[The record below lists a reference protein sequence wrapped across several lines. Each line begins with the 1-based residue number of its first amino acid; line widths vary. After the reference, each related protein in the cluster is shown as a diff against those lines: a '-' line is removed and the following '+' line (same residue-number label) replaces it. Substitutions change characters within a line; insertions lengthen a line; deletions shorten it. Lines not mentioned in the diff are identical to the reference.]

1 MAPNEN
7 IAVGRVLTT
16 YKVADKAMDIPV
28 VNDVVSGVKKMAD
41 PITPYVEGTLK
52 MMKGK
57 AEESLSPE
65 VKEKV
70 GLTLG
75 SLGSKIDNLACNGLD
90 QLTTAVPSLQTA
102 TTPELME
109 NTKEAAIS
117 VVDTAQEYIASF
129 KVARFGIRVFDAY
142 LSVIEAPLSVLSS
155 SVTSKVQG
163 VRRHLRAVRRA
174 GARRDGEPC
183 QDGSLLMEM
192 SQVFKIN
199 ILLGF
204 LGMQLV
210 KIEEPQAAPT
220 TRVEKEDSVRDSSDE
235 EEDDPDYVPEHRES
249 DDSLEY
255 RSDTEATQESQDDD
269 LLIVAE
275 LEDCPTTPNCEK
287 VEHKIVKDLGEEVVK
302 DLGKEAS
309 SEESEG
315 SEESDLEVE
324 EVQLIVAELEECP
337 TTPNCEK
344 VEHKIVKDLG
354 EEVVKDLGKEA
365 SSEES
370 EGSEESDLE
379 VEEVQEVDS
388 ECNTPACE
396 KPKHQVVTEVAEGVV
411 KVLDNELEVN
421 PEEIEVADIAQEDD
435 QEKVEVEDIEVKENP
450 EEVEV
455 ADIELEDNAEEVEVA
470 GIELEETPK
479 EVEVADIELEDNPE
493 ELEVA
498 ELEDCPTTPNCEK
511 VEHKIVKEV
520 AEDISKVLKRAGSSS
535 SSDEDLN

>member
-1 MAPNEN
+1 MGVVPSKTLSEQHLLLYVCNLSTMAPNEN

-16 YKVADKAMDIPV
+16 YKVADKAKDIPV
-28 VNDVVSGVKKMAD
+28 VNDVVTGVKKMAD

-70 GLTLG
+70 GSTLG

-183 QDGSLLMEM
+183 QYGSLLIEM

-220 TRVEKEDSVRDSSDE
+220 TSAEKEDSVRSSSDE
-235 EEDDPDYVPEHRES
+235 EEDDPDYVPEQRES

-255 RSDTEATQESQDDD
+255 RSDAEATQESQDDD
-269 LLIVAE
+269 LAIVAE

-287 VEHKIVKDLGEEVVK
+287 VEHKIIKDLGEEVVK

-315 SEESDLEVE
+315 SEESER
-324 EVQLIVAELEECP
+324 
-337 TTPNCEK
+337 
-344 VEHKIVKDLG
+344 
-354 EEVVKDLGKEA
+354 
-365 SSEES
+365 
-370 EGSEESDLE
+370 SEESDLE
-379 VEEVQEVDS
+379 IEEIQEVDS

-396 KPKHQVVTEVAEGVV
+396 KPKHQVVPKEVEVVV
-411 KVLDNELEVN
+411 KVL
-421 PEEIEVADIAQEDD
+421 
-435 QEKVEVEDIEVKENP
+435 
-450 EEVEV
+450 
-455 ADIELEDNAEEVEVA
+455 DIELEDNVEEVEVA
-470 GIELEETPK
+470 GIELKDNQE
-479 EVEVADIELEDNPE
+479 DIE
-493 ELEVA
+493 
-498 ELEDCPTTPNCEK
+498 
-511 VEHKIVKEV
+511 VKENT
-520 AEDISKVLKRAGSSS
+520 
-535 SSDEDLN
+535 DEV

>member
-1 MAPNEN
+1 MGPSKTLSEQHLLLCVCNLSTMAPNEN

-28 VNDVVSGVKKMAD
+28 VNDVVTGVKKMAD
-41 PITPYVEGTLK
+41 PIAPYVEGTLK

-70 GLTLG
+70 GSTLG

-155 SVTSKVQG
+155 SVTSKVQR

-183 QDGSLLMEM
+183 QDGSLLIEM

-220 TRVEKEDSVRDSSDE
+220 TSAEKEDSVRSSSDE
-235 EEDDPDYVPEHRES
+235 EEDDPDYVPEQRES

-255 RSDTEATQESQDDD
+255 RSDAEVTQESQDDD
-269 LLIVAE
+269 LLVVAE
-275 LEDCPTTPNCEK
+275 LEVCPTTPNCEK

-315 SEESDLEVE
+315 SVESDLEIE
-324 EVQLIVAELEECP
+324 EVE
-337 TTPNCEK
+337 
-344 VEHKIVKDLG
+344 
-354 EEVVKDLGKEA
+354 
-365 SSEES
+365 
-370 EGSEESDLE
+370 
-379 VEEVQEVDS
+379 EVDS

-396 KPKHQVVTEVAEGVV
+396 KPKHQVVPDEVEVVV
-411 KVLDNELEVN
+411 KVLNNELEDN
-421 PEEIEVADIAQEDD
+421 SEEVEVAGIELEDNP
-435 QEKVEVEDIEVKENP
+435 EDIEVTENP
-450 EEVEV
+450 EKVEV
-455 ADIELEDNAEEVEVA
+455 ADIELEDNAE
-470 GIELEETPK
+470 

-511 VEHKIVKEV
+511 VEHKIV
-520 AEDISKVLKRAGSSS
+520 
-535 SSDEDLN
+535 

>member
-1 MAPNEN
+1 LIFNQRWFLQKLYQSSISCTSVICNLSTMAPNEN

-16 YKVADKAMDIPV
+16 YKVADKAKDIPV

-70 GLTLG
+70 GSTLG

-183 QDGSLLMEM
+183 QDGSLLIEM

-210 KIEEPQAAPT
+210 KIEKPQTAPAT
-220 TRVEKEDSVRDSSDE
+220 SAEKEDSVRDSSDE
-235 EEDDPDYVPEHRES
+235 EEDDPDYVPEQRES

-255 RSDTEATQESQDDD
+255 RSDTEVTQESQDDD
-269 LLIVAE
+269 LLVVAE

-315 SEESDLEVE
+315 SEESDLEIE
-324 EVQLIVAELEECP
+324 EVE
-337 TTPNCEK
+337 
-344 VEHKIVKDLG
+344 
-354 EEVVKDLGKEA
+354 
-365 SSEES
+365 
-370 EGSEESDLE
+370 
-379 VEEVQEVDS
+379 EVDS

-396 KPKHQVVTEVAEGVV
+396 KPKHQVVPEEVEVVV
-411 KVLDNELEVN
+411 KVLDNELEDN

-455 ADIELEDNAEEVEVA
+455 ADIGLEDNVEEVEVA
-470 GIELEETPK
+470 GIELKDNPEEVEMAGIELEDNPK

>member
-16 YKVADKAMDIPV
+16 YKVTDKAMGIPV

-70 GLTLG
+70 GSTLG

-109 NTKEAAIS
+109 NTKEAASS

-210 KIEEPQAAPT
+210 KIEEPTAAPAASA
-220 TRVEKEDSVRDSSDE
+220 EKEDSVSDSSDE
-235 EEDDPDYVPEHRES
+235 EEDDPDYVPEQRES

-287 VEHKIVKDLGEEVVK
+287 VEHKIVKDLG
-302 DLGKEAS
+302 KEAS

-315 SEESDLEVE
+315 SEESDLE
-324 EVQLIVAELEECP
+324 I
-337 TTPNCEK
+337 
-344 VEHKIVKDLG
+344 
-354 EEVVKDLGKEA
+354 
-365 SSEES
+365 
-370 EGSEESDLE
+370 
-379 VEEVQEVDS
+379 EEVQEVDS

-396 KPKHQVVTEVAEGVV
+396 KPKHQVLPEEAELVV
-411 KVLDNELEVN
+411 KVLDNELEDN
-421 PEEIEVADIAQEDD
+421 PEEIEVADTAQEDD
-435 QEKVEVEDIEVKENP
+435 QEKVEVEDVEVKESP
-450 EEVEV
+450 E
-455 ADIELEDNAEEVEVA
+455 
-470 GIELEETPK
+470 K
-479 EVEVADIELEDNPE
+479 VEVADIELEDNPE

-520 AEDISKVLKRAGSSS
+520 AEDIKKVLKRAGSSS

>member
-7 IAVGRVLTT
+7 ISVGRVMTS

-28 VNDVVSGVKKMAD
+28 VNDVVSGVKKIAE
-41 PITPYVEGTLK
+41 PITPYVEETLNI
-52 MMKGK
+52 MKSK
-57 AEESLSPE
+57 AHESLSPG
-65 VKEKV
+65 VQEKV
-70 GLTLG
+70 GSTLG
-75 SLGSKIDNLACNGLD
+75 SLGSKIDDLACNGLD

-102 TTPELME
+102 TTPELVE

-117 VVDTAQEYIASF
+117 AVDSAQEYLASF

-155 SVTSKVQG
+155 SVSSKVQG

-183 QDGSLLMEM
+183 KDGSLLMEM
-192 SQVFKIN
+192 SQVFKFN

-210 KIEEPQAAPT
+210 QIDEPHAAT
-220 TRVEKEDSVRDSSDE
+220 TSSAEKEESVRDTSD
-235 EEDDPDYVPEHRES
+235 EEDDPDYVPDQRDS

-287 VEHKIVKDLGEEVVK
+287 VEHKIVKDLG
-302 DLGKEAS
+302 KETS

-315 SEESDLEVE
+315 SESDPE
-324 EVQLIVAELEECP
+324 I
-337 TTPNCEK
+337 
-344 VEHKIVKDLG
+344 
-354 EEVVKDLGKEA
+354 
-365 SSEES
+365 
-370 EGSEESDLE
+370 
-379 VEEVQEVDS
+379 EEVQEVGS

-396 KPKHQVVTEVAEGVV
+396 KPKHQVSEEVEVAV
-411 KVLDNELEVN
+411 KVLDNELED
-421 PEEIEVADIAQEDD
+421 EM
-435 QEKVEVEDIEVKENP
+435 EK
-450 EEVEV
+450 
-455 ADIELEDNAEEVEVA
+455 
-470 GIELEETPK
+470 
-479 EVEVADIELEDNPE
+479 VEVADIELEDNPE
-493 ELEVA
+493 EVEVA

-511 VEHKIVKEV
+511 VEHKIVKDV
-520 AEDISKVLKRAGSSS
+520 AEDKGEGLRSDGSSS
-535 SSDEDLN
+535 SSDDDLN

>member
-1 MAPNEN
+1 MGVPSKTLSEQHLLLYVCNLSTMAPNEN

-52 MMKGK
+52 M
-57 AEESLSPE
+57 

-70 GLTLG
+70 GSTLG

-109 NTKEAAIS
+109 NTKDAAIS

-183 QDGSLLMEM
+183 QDGSLLIEM

-210 KIEEPQAAPT
+210 KIEEPQAVPAT
-220 TRVEKEDSVRDSSDE
+220 SAEKEDSVRDSSSDE
-235 EEDDPDYVPEHRES
+235 EEDDPDYVPEQRES
-249 DDSLEY
+249 DD
-255 RSDTEATQESQDDD
+255 
-269 LLIVAE
+269 
-275 LEDCPTTPNCEK
+275 
-287 VEHKIVKDLGEEVVK
+287 
-302 DLGKEAS
+302 
-309 SEESEG
+309 
-315 SEESDLEVE
+315 
-324 EVQLIVAELEECP
+324 
-337 TTPNCEK
+337 
-344 VEHKIVKDLG
+344 
-354 EEVVKDLGKEA
+354 
-365 SSEES
+365 
-370 EGSEESDLE
+370 
-379 VEEVQEVDS
+379 
-388 ECNTPACE
+388 
-396 KPKHQVVTEVAEGVV
+396 
-411 KVLDNELEVN
+411 
-421 PEEIEVADIAQEDD
+421 
-435 QEKVEVEDIEVKENP
+435 
-450 EEVEV
+450 
-455 ADIELEDNAEEVEVA
+455 
-470 GIELEETPK
+470 
-479 EVEVADIELEDNPE
+479 
-493 ELEVA
+493 
-498 ELEDCPTTPNCEK
+498 
-511 VEHKIVKEV
+511 
-520 AEDISKVLKRAGSSS
+520 
-535 SSDEDLN
+535 

>member
-1 MAPNEN
+1 
-7 IAVGRVLTT
+7 
-16 YKVADKAMDIPV
+16 
-28 VNDVVSGVKKMAD
+28 
-41 PITPYVEGTLK
+41 
-52 MMKGK
+52 MKGK

-70 GLTLG
+70 GSTLG

-109 NTKEAAIS
+109 NTKDAAIS

-142 LSVIEAPLSVLSS
+142 LSVIEAPLSILSS
-155 SVTSKVQG
+155 NVSSKVQG

-210 KIEEPQAAPT
+210 QIDEPQAAPAT
-220 TRVEKEDSVRDSSDE
+220 SAEKEESVRDSSDE
-235 EEDDPDYVPEHRES
+235 EEDDPDYVPEQRES

-275 LEDCPTTPNCEK
+275 LEDCPTTPNCDK
-287 VEHKIVKDLGEEVVK
+287 VEHKFVK

-315 SEESDLEVE
+315 SEESDLE
-324 EVQLIVAELEECP
+324 I
-337 TTPNCEK
+337 
-344 VEHKIVKDLG
+344 
-354 EEVVKDLGKEA
+354 
-365 SSEES
+365 
-370 EGSEESDLE
+370 
-379 VEEVQEVDS
+379 EEVQEMGS

-396 KPKHQVVTEVAEGVV
+396 KPKHQVVTKESEVV
-411 KVLDNELEVN
+411 KVLNT
-421 PEEIEVADIAQEDD
+421 
-435 QEKVEVEDIEVKENP
+435 
-450 EEVEV
+450 
-455 ADIELEDNAEEVEVA
+455 ELEDNPEVVD
-470 GIELEETPK
+470 
-479 EVEVADIELEDNPE
+479 VADIELEDNPE
-493 ELEVA
+493 EVQVVDI
-498 ELEDCPTTPNCEK
+498 ELED
-511 VEHKIVKEV
+511 
-520 AEDISKVLKRAGSSS
+520 
-535 SSDEDLN
+535 

>member
-7 IAVGRVLTT
+7 ISVGRVLTS

-41 PITPYVEGTLK
+41 PITPYVEETLNI
-52 MMKGK
+52 MKSK
-57 AEESLSPE
+57 ADKSLSPE
-65 VKEKV
+65 VQEKV
-70 GLTLG
+70 GSTLG
-75 SLGSKIDNLACNGLD
+75 SLGSKIDDLACNGLD

-102 TTPELME
+102 TTPELVE

-117 VVDTAQEYIASF
+117 AVDSAQEYLASF

-155 SVTSKVQG
+155 SVSSKVQG

-183 QDGSLLMEM
+183 KDGSLLMEM
-192 SQVFKIN
+192 SQVFKFN

-210 KIEEPQAAPT
+210 QIDEPHAAT
-220 TRVEKEDSVRDSSDE
+220 TSNAEKEESVRDSSD
-235 EEDDPDYVPEHRES
+235 EEDDPDYVPEQRDS

-287 VEHKIVKDLGEEVVK
+287 VEHKIVKDLG
-302 DLGKEAS
+302 KEAS

-315 SEESDLEVE
+315 SEESDPE
-324 EVQLIVAELEECP
+324 I
-337 TTPNCEK
+337 
-344 VEHKIVKDLG
+344 
-354 EEVVKDLGKEA
+354 
-365 SSEES
+365 
-370 EGSEESDLE
+370 
-379 VEEVQEVDS
+379 EEVQEVGS

-396 KPKHQVVTEVAEGVV
+396 KPKHQVSEEVEVAV
-411 KVLDNELEVN
+411 KVLDNELED
-421 PEEIEVADIAQEDD
+421 EM
-435 QEKVEVEDIEVKENP
+435 EK
-450 EEVEV
+450 
-455 ADIELEDNAEEVEVA
+455 
-470 GIELEETPK
+470 
-479 EVEVADIELEDNPE
+479 VEVADIELEDNPE
-493 ELEVA
+493 EVEVA

-511 VEHKIVKEV
+511 VEHKIVKDV
-520 AEDISKVLKRAGSSS
+520 AEDKGEGLRSDGSSS
-535 SSDEDLN
+535 SSDDDLN

>member
-1 MAPNEN
+1 MGTQSTWGVPSKTLSEQHLLLYVCNLSTMAPNEN

-28 VNDVVSGVKKMAD
+28 VNDVVTGVKKMAD
-41 PITPYVEGTLK
+41 PIAPYVEGTLK

-70 GLTLG
+70 GSTLG

-183 QDGSLLMEM
+183 QDGSLLIEM

-220 TRVEKEDSVRDSSDE
+220 TSAEKEDSVRSSSDE
-235 EEDDPDYVPEHRES
+235 EEDDPDYVPEQRES

-255 RSDTEATQESQDDD
+255 RSDTEVTQESQDDD
-269 LLIVAE
+269 LLVVAE

-287 VEHKIVKDLGEEVVK
+287 GEHKIVTDLGEEV
-302 DLGKEAS
+302 S

-315 SEESDLEVE
+315 SEESDLEIE
-324 EVQLIVAELEECP
+324 EVE
-337 TTPNCEK
+337 
-344 VEHKIVKDLG
+344 
-354 EEVVKDLGKEA
+354 
-365 SSEES
+365 
-370 EGSEESDLE
+370 
-379 VEEVQEVDS
+379 EVDS

-396 KPKHQVVTEVAEGVV
+396 KPKHQVVPDEVEVVV
-411 KVLDNELEVN
+411 KVLDNELEDD

-435 QEKVEVEDIEVKENP
+435 QEKVEVEDIEVKDNP

-455 ADIELEDNAEEVEVA
+455 ADIELEDNAE
-470 GIELEETPK
+470 

>member
-1 MAPNEN
+1 MLCQGSRRWQNP
-7 IAVGRVLTT
+7 LLL
-16 YKVADKAMDIPV
+16 
-28 VNDVVSGVKKMAD
+28 
-41 PITPYVEGTLK
+41 VEGTIK

-57 AEESLSPE
+57 AEASLSPE

-90 QLTTAVPSLQTA
+90 HLTTAVPSLQTA

-163 VRRHLRAVRRA
+163 VRRHIRAVRRA

-183 QDGSLLMEM
+183 QDGSLLIEM

-220 TRVEKEDSVRDSSDE
+220 TSAEKEDSVRSSSDE
-235 EEDDPDYVPEHRES
+235 EGDDPDYVPEQRES

-269 LLIVAE
+269 LLVVAE

-287 VEHKIVKDLGEEVVK
+287 VEHKIVKDLGR
-302 DLGKEAS
+302 EAS

-315 SEESDLEVE
+315 SEESDLE
-324 EVQLIVAELEECP
+324 I
-337 TTPNCEK
+337 
-344 VEHKIVKDLG
+344 
-354 EEVVKDLGKEA
+354 
-365 SSEES
+365 
-370 EGSEESDLE
+370 
-379 VEEVQEVDS
+379 EEVQEVGS

-396 KPKHQVVTEVAEGVV
+396 KPKHQVVSEEAEGVV
-411 KVLDNELEVN
+411 KVLNTELEDEPEVVDVADNELE
-421 PEEIEVADIAQEDD
+421 D
-435 QEKVEVEDIEVKENP
+435 NP
-450 EEVEV
+450 EEVQV
-455 ADIELEDNAEEVEVA
+455 V
-470 GIELEETPK
+470 
-479 EVEVADIELEDNPE
+479 DIELEDNPE

-498 ELEDCPTTPNCEK
+498 ELEDCPTTPNCGK
-511 VEHKIVKEV
+511 VEHKMVKDV
-520 AEDISKVLKRAGSSS
+520 AEDSISKVLKRAGSSS